1 MRFNILSDIDWES
14 KVDQPLAALSKLGY
28 FEFFGERNYGDG
40 LHGITVIFMCQDPN
54 LNLKRRLRLSKK
66 EKKLYMDIMLD
77 LPTMKEADSTQR
89 QKIIADRLA
98 VEVPEVLAKYKIDDF
113 DKVRFDTDLN
123 DWITS
128 IGWR

>member
-1 MRFNILSDIDWES
+1 MRFNILCDIDWES

-28 FEFFGERNYGDG
+28 FEFFEDRNYGDG
-40 LHGITVIFMCQDPN
+40 LLGVTVIFMCQDPG
-54 LNLKRRLRLSKK
+54 LKLKRRMRLSKK

-77 LPTMKEADSTQR
+77 LPTMKAAEPMQR

-98 VEVPEVLAKYKIDDF
+98 VEVPEVLAKYKIDNF
-113 DKVRFDTDLN
+113 DKLRFIYDLN
-123 DWITS
+123 NWIAS